1 MRLPVA
7 ARSELDTIR
16 SERDEWRKRAESAP
30 TPSAEY
36 VVLRRSGWAKVVSA
50 SWLLV
55 LGLLVGGVAVP
66 RASDAPTLTSDYP
79 GCIGKA
85 RYESPIAG
93 NQYQEL
99 VNALY
104 ACGVYEAP

>member
-7 ARSELDTIR
+7 PRSELDTIR
-16 SERDEWRKRAESAP
+16 SERDEWRRRAESAP
-30 TPSAEY
+30 SAKTEY
-36 VVLRRSGWAKVVSA
+36 VVLRRSHWAKLVSA
-50 SWLLV
+50 SWLVV
-55 LGLLVGGVAVP
+55 LGLLVGGVAIP
-66 RASDAPTLTSDYP
+66 RASDAPTLTRDYP

-85 RYESPIAG
+85 RYESPIAD